1 MTGSA
6 APMDSPLVA
15 ILWFVAIVAA
25 IPLALWL
32 LKRSPMGR
40 LAQGQ
45 GARVVGGLV
54 LSGSQRVVIIEVGQA
69 DDRRWLVLGV
79 TPSSINLLHS
89 MPPQPD
95 TAAAV
100 EAGAASFRS
109 LLDNLRGRRDGDAG
123 R

>member
-1 MTGSA
+1 ME
-6 APMDSPLVA
+6 SPLVA

-45 GARVVGGLV
+45 GAKVVGGLA
-54 LSGSQRVVIIEVGQA
+54 LSGSQRIVIVEVGQG

-79 TPSSINLLHS
+79 APSSVNLLHT
-89 MPPQPD
+89 MPPQAD
-95 TAAAV
+95 TTAAV

-109 LLDNLRGRRDGDAG
+109 LLDNLRGRKDGDAG

>member
-1 MTGSA
+1 MTGTA

-15 ILWFVAIVAA
+15 ILWFIAIIAA
-25 IPLALWL
+25 IPLGLWL

-45 GARVVGGLV
+45 GLRIVSTMA

-69 DDRRWLVLGV
+69 EERRWLVLGV
-79 TPSSINLLHS
+79 TPAQVNLLHS
-89 MPPQPD
+89 MPPQAEPGPAAE
-95 TAAAV
+95 AAAT
-100 EAGAASFRS
+100 SFRAM
-109 LLDNLRGRRDGDAG
+109 LDNLRGRKDGDAT